1 MFEELKKIIQKYTE
15 ETVTPESDLVEDLG
29 LTSLD
34 VVSIVGDFEDA
45 FGIEIEDEDIL
56 DFTTVADIIDYLN
69 KHQGQSDL

>member
-15 ETVTPESDLVEDLG
+15 APVTPESDLVEDLG

-45 FGIEIEDEDIL
+45 FDVTIEDEDIL

-69 KHQGQSDL
+69 KHQR

>member
-1 MFEELKKIIQKYTE
+1 MYEELKKIIQKYTE